1 MRAQW
6 VCLIEQRIALYKQ
19 SSVNQSKPFSS
30 HNLSFYLPPK
40 LSFKCFIEVQL
51 FLFWSSLIVVV
62 FGALCIQ
69 CWFVLFSNKCIQFCI
84 YILQPVQ
91 ESNAT
96 VAKRLWLFGV
106 ATFIEFYPP
115 HPTPPHPLT
124 AWVAR
129 SQLWPSYE
137 HDTCSVALLL
147 LHASDFKNP
156 FNLF

>member
-115 HPTPPHPLT
+115 PPHPTPSPDCLSSKKPALT
-124 AWVAR
+124 
-129 SQLWPSYE
+129 QLWAWHMQCCIAPS
-137 HDTCSVALLL
+137 TC
-147 LHASDFKNP
+147 FR
-156 FNLF
+156 F